1 MAVSFP
7 PNLSPAVQAASIQ
20 EYRNAAASQTAP
32 LRYPQKSIGKDDDY
46 LEIGVIKYVPP
57 GFETGKNN
65 LKLKTGTETNSNKK
79 ARYTIQLPIPANIG
93 DTNQVNWG
101 DDSMNPL
108 AAFASEQIGN
118 VLKSG
123 NFAKGLIDAA
133 REVGKTGT
141 EKNSNQKALSTI
153 QLPIPANIGD
163 TNQVNWG
170 NDSMNPLAAFASE
183 QIGNVL
189 KSGKLG
195 KGIADVYNNTASTA
209 KEIITKG
216 GGQDLISKYF
226 QSRLVNLLGANTTP
240 EGLLS
245 RASGSVLNPNL
256 ELLFS
261 GVNLRSFAFDFDFAP
276 RNSEESN
283 VVKQIIRIFKQSMA
297 PKTGSNT
304 SGAGLFIDAPNV
316 FILKY
321 KTGNLPHPYLN
332 TFKPCALTSMG
343 VNYTGSGS
351 YTTYADK
358 TPVHMKLSLSFT
370 ELNPIY
376 NEDYKEIPLSQGV
389 GY

>member
-7 PNLSPAVQAASIQ
+7 PNFSPEVQAASIQ
-20 EYRNAAASQTAP
+20 GFKNAAAASQTAP
-32 LRYPQKSIGKDDDY
+32 LRYPQKSIGRDDDY
-46 LEIGVIKYVPP
+46 LEIGVIEYVPP
-57 GFETGKNN
+57 GFETAKDN
-65 LKLKTGTETNSNKK
+65 LKLKTGSEKNSNQK
-79 ARYTIQLPIPANIG
+79 AKFTIQLPIPANIG

-108 AAFASEQIGN
+108 VAFASEQIGN
-118 VLKSG
+118 VLKS
-123 NFAKGLIDAA
+123 
-133 REVGKTGT
+133 
-141 EKNSNQKALSTI
+141 SNL
-153 QLPIPANIGD
+153 L
-163 TNQVNWG
+163 
-170 NDSMNPLAAFASE
+170 
-183 QIGNVL
+183 
-189 KSGKLG
+189 
-195 KGIADVYNNTASTA
+195 KGISDAYSNAASTG
-209 KEIITKG
+209 KETLTKG

-226 QSRLVNLLGANTTP
+226 QSQLVNSLGANTTP

-245 RASGSVLNPNL
+245 RAQGSVLNPNL

-321 KTGNLPHPYLN
+321 KTGSRDHPYLN
-332 TFKPCALTSMG
+332 KFKPCALTNMG

-351 YTTYADK
+351 YATYADK

-376 NEDYKEIPLSQGV
+376 NEDYKAIPLSQGV